1 MIDEAS
7 KLANEAIKFIARL
20 DLDVPINRID
30 LERMI
35 ESLSKDVEFGVSMDK
50 SIKTESTIL
59 SKKGFV
65 IMALY
70 RLSDAFY
77 AQKDLID
84 CTEAIHKITSMYL
97 AVDIHPGANIA
108 SGVYIDHATSVVIG
122 ETAAIGSQT
131 LIYHG
136 VTLGS
141 IHPEFKR
148 EQRHPTLLGGN
159 IIGCGAK
166 ILGPLI
172 IERNKNIPAGS
183 ILKWSGN
190 EASH

>member
-20 DLDVPINRID
+20 DLNMPTNKID

-35 ESLSKDVEFGVSMDK
+35 KSLSKDIEFGVSMDK
-50 SIKTESTIL
+50 SIKTKSTIL

-70 RLSDAFY
+70 RLSNAFY
-77 AQKDLID
+77 THKDLID
-84 CTEAIHKITSMYL
+84 CAEEIHKITSMYL

-122 ETAAIGSQT
+122 ETVTIGSQT

-141 IHPEFKR
+141 IHPEFER

-166 ILGPLI
+166 ILGPLV
-172 IERNKNIPAGS
+172 IERYRNVPAGS
-183 ILKWSGN
+183 ILKWSDN